1 MRLLLS
7 FLFWLVVYENPKA
20 DLIYSTIFAYDCR
33 LQFLWSIRVMKKSH
47 AIPMI

>member
-20 DLIYSTIFAYDCR
+20 DLYSTIFTYDCR
-33 LQFLWSIRVMKKSH
+33 MQFLWSIRVMKKSH
-47 AIPMI
+47 TIPMI